1 MKTSNTLPIIGG
13 LRFPDLG
20 KIATKILANGDGW
33 KVEDVVCT
41 AGPQDRPYD
50 EQHQTISISV
60 VLEGCFQYRSV
71 YGSEVLSPGSL
82 LLGNL
87 WQQFQCSHAHGTG
100 DRCLAIH
107 YAPEFFERSKLPA
120 RFRVHRLPSIK
131 TLTPW
136 VVQAK
141 LGIQT
146 PANVIFENL
155 TYGLAAAAAQL
166 LGKSSESDRTPTSAD
181 ERRISGALRFIQA
194 NLGEPLSLTQL
205 ASNAKMSEFHFLRVF
220 RQVTGVTP
228 HQYILRSRLR
238 EAALRLK
245 TRSDNV
251 FEIALDA
258 GFRDLSNF
266 NHAFRAEFGVT
277 PAYFRSA

>member
-1 MKTSNTLPIIGG
+1 MCCAL
-13 LRFPDLG
+13 LG
-20 KIATKILANGDGW
+20 RRI
-33 KVEDVVCT
+33 
-41 AGPQDRPYD
+41 DRTT

-60 VLEGCFQYRSV
+60 VLEGSFQYRSV

-87 WQQFQCSHAHGTG
+87 CQQFRCSHTHGTG
-100 DRCLAIH
+100 DRCLAIR

-120 RFRVHRLPSIK
+120 RFPVHRLPFTK

-141 LGIQT
+141 LGIQN
-146 PANVIFENL
+146 PEDVIFENL
-155 TYGLAAAAAQL
+155 IYGLASEAVQL
-166 LGKSSESDRTPTSAD
+166 MGKSRESDRTPTAAD
-181 ERRISGALRFIQA
+181 ERHISGILRFIQA
-194 NLGEPLSLTQL
+194 NLGEPLSLRQL

-238 EAALRLK
+238 EAAFRLK
-245 TRSDNV
+245 IRSGNV
-251 FEIALDA
+251 FEIALDM

-266 NHAFRAEFGVT
+266 NHAFRSEFGVA
-277 PAYFRSA
+277 PAHFRSAS